1 MFTAMRMQQSYAVSG
16 TREDLAARSLLQKV
30 YAWMAAGLGVTALT
44 AFVVASSP
52 TLAGLFLGTPLL
64 WVCFGVELV
73 MVFAFSAVVRR
84 VSVPVALLFFLAY
97 ALVNGLTLSIVFL
110 VYTGASVAG
119 TFLATAGT
127 FGAMSAFGYLTK
139 MDLSRFGAYLIM
151 GLWGLIIGSVVNL
164 FFASSTLYWLLTY
177 AGIFLFIGLTAY
189 DTQKIKELAL
199 ASGLS
204 EEERQKGA
212 LHGAL
217 ILYLDFINLFLL
229 LLRLFGRRR

>member
-1 MFTAMRMQQSYAVSG
+1 MFPSMQVQQSYSVGATSEQVAV
-16 TREDLAARSLLQKV
+16 RSLLQKV
-30 YAWMAAGLGVTALT
+30 YAWMAAGLGLTALT

-52 TLAGLFLGTPLL
+52 TLWNLFLGTPLFYG
-64 WVCFGVELV
+64 CIIAELV

-97 ALVNGLTLSIVFL
+97 AVLNGLTLSFVFL
-110 VYTGASVAG
+110 AYTGASVAG
-119 TFLATAGT
+119 TFIATAGT
-127 FGAMSAFGYLTK
+127 FGAMSAFGTLTK
-139 MDLSRFGAYLIM
+139 MDLSRYGSYLIM
-151 GLWGLIIGSVVNL
+151 GLWGVIIGSVVNV
-164 FFASSTLYWLLTY
+164 FFASGPLYWAITY
-177 AGIFLFIGLTAY
+177 IGIFIFIGLTAY

-199 ASGLS
+199 AHGMSD
-204 EEERQKGA
+204 EQRAKGA